1 MICTYPDCNCPFDM
15 PEKLMCARGLPMK
28 DATKTKTED
37 RTMTRA
43 TTSAVDNALNETAS
57 PRAKIDFTP
66 SNYAL
71 IAKGKRTT
79 IRLGDKNYVLGGV
92 DFTVGKANSEYCP
105 VITEIRKLR
114 FSRLTLQDALDDG
127 YNSLNALREELQSCY
142 GKFISDREIVTIVR
156 FEV

>member
-1 MICTYPDCNCPFDM
+1 MSCTYPKCNCPIDA
-15 PEKLMCARGLPMK
+15 PTCALGLNKTRK
-28 DATKTKTED
+28 D
-37 RTMTRA
+37 
-43 TTSAVDNALNETAS
+43 SAMTAS
-57 PRAKIDFTP
+57 TEKEVLPKIDFTP
-66 SNYAL
+66 ANYSL

-79 IRLGDKNYVLGGV
+79 IRLGDKNYELGGV
-92 DFTVGKANSEYCP
+92 VFTVGTSTSEYTP
-105 VITEIRKLR
+105 IITEIRKLR